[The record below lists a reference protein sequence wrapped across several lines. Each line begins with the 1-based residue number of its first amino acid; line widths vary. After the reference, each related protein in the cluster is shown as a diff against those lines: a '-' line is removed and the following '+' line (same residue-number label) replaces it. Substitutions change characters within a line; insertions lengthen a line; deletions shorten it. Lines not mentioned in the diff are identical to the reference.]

1 MKNLWKSLLFSAV
14 MLTAGVL
21 ASCEPTPEEGYQGT
35 PPIEVAPASLSV
47 DLAGGTTEEVTVTT
61 PAEWTLQID
70 TEGVTAS
77 QESGKGDAVVT
88 FTVPEATSMRTIK
101 VTFTATGYVMNYPVT
116 KKATLTI
123 VQSDGDIPAPAGNF
137 IYQEHCG
144 EAVSKDSSGY
154 WPYVDKYEGW
164 APQGGDGISQSGVT
178 YTGSDAS
185 VRNSGKAWAPVGASY
200 ATDAPY
206 AYISKAAAYFQI
218 NNINL
223 KSGVKNYI
231 FSFTAFNQYASLIAS
246 PYTPAPIALQS
257 GKNLTLYVGFD
268 GENWAPVTFTT
279 MADGNWTYVVAPF
292 TLPQEADKLY
302 VRFAA

>member
-101 VTFTATGYVMNYPVT
+101 VTFTATGYVMNYPVPRRQRSLSFR
-116 KKATLTI
+116 ATVTSLHRQVTSSIRSTAARQYRRIAAVTGLMLT
-123 VQSDGDIPAPAGNF
+123 SMRAG
-137 IYQEHCG
+137 HHR
-144 EAVSKDSSGY
+144 V
-154 WPYVDKYEGW
+154 
-164 APQGGDGISQSGVT
+164 VT
-178 YTGSDAS
+178 AS
-185 VRNSGKAWAPVGASY
+185 AR
-200 ATDAPY
+200 
-206 AYISKAAAYFQI
+206 
-218 NNINL
+218 
-223 KSGVKNYI
+223 
-231 FSFTAFNQYASLIAS
+231 
-246 PYTPAPIALQS
+246 
-257 GKNLTLYVGFD
+257 
-268 GENWAPVTFTT
+268 
-279 MADGNWTYVVAPF
+279 VA
-292 TLPQEADKLY
+292 
-302 VRFAA
+302 